1 MPTRRSPASPAKP
14 AVKATPAP
22 KAPRAATGRSDTLY
36 AMPKEVSDWIERAQ
50 SIMNHQRGEIERLKA
65 EIAELKAYKKWAESR
80 ILRSDHE

>member
-22 KAPRAATGRSDTLY
+22 KAPRASTGRAGPLFD
-36 AMPKEVSDWIERAQ
+36 MPKEVSDWIERAQ
-50 SIMNHQRGEIERLKA
+50 SIMNHQRGEIERLKV
-65 EIAELKAYKKWAESR
+65 EITDLKAYKKWAENR

>member
-1 MPTRRSPASPAKP
+1 MSTRKP

-22 KAPRAATGRSDTLY
+22 KAPRAATGRPDTLY

-50 SIMNHQRGEIERLKA
+50 SIMNHQKGEIERLKA
-65 EIAELKAYKKWAESR
+65 ENADLKAYKKWAESR

>member
-22 KAPRAATGRSDTLY
+22 KSPKAATGRAGPLFD
-36 AMPKEVSDWIERAQ
+36 MPKEVSDWIERAQ

-65 EIAELKAYKKWAESR
+65 EIADLKTYKKWAESR
-80 ILRSDHE
+80 ILRSDYE